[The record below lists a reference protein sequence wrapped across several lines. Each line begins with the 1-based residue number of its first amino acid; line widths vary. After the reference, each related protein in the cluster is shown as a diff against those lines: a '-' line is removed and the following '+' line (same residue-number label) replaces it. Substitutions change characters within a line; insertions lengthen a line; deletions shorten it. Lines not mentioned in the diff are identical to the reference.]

1 MRRPPRNPSNH
12 NNVAYPRRPRLPR
25 SIRHARRPRHATKR
39 HRFLTPVSLLEVRN
53 HPYHLPTNPHLPCTA
68 NLTIPPSVLF
78 RYPTFTVSYES
89 GIDNIPRFDAHIEVY
104 SANKSVRIQYDTP
117 YVKGLPI
124 TMHVSEN
131 ANGAY
136 RESMM
141 RKSYEDAYTLEMK
154 KLWRVVVEGERV
166 KTTAEDALGDLE
178 LFGMVMRHGF
188 GGAEA

>member
-1 MRRPPRNPSNH
+1 
-12 NNVAYPRRPRLPR
+12 
-25 SIRHARRPRHATKR
+25 
-39 HRFLTPVSLLEVRN
+39 
-53 HPYHLPTNPHLPCTA
+53 
-68 NLTIPPSVLF
+68 
-78 RYPTFTVSYES
+78 
-89 GIDNIPRFDAHIEVY
+89 
-104 SANKSVRIQYDTP
+104 
-117 YVKGLPI
+117 
-124 TMHVSEN
+124 MHVSEN

-188 GGAEA
+188 GGAET